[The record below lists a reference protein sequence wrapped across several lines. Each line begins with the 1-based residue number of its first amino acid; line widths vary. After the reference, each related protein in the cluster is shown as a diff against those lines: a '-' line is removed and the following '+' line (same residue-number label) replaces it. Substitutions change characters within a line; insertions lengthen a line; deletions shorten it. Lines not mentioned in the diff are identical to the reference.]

1 MATNVDTALNVSNK
15 SKCISCK
22 IASIPCNGTSRP
34 CVNCISL
41 GKPDTCVDSYLANT
55 IQTTKNTKAKTQ
67 KKGHRP
73 HVPSACINCKIAH
86 LACDVSR
93 PCKRCVTLK
102 KEDTCQDIIHKKRGR
117 PKRREQK
124 PYANSEYTY
133 EIIYGT
139 IETPAIV
146 SHNRKDDS
154 STTITEKLEIKT
166 ANRTKPI
173 AFVHESFQTSSQ
185 SDNHNLTVHSSNIAK
200 QPTTFSSSSSSNS
213 TDSNNSVSLIEPN
226 ADQQA
231 LSILQPIQ
239 TSALTLPQEDQQPF
253 LIDQFNIFNTTTIND
268 ETNNDIQS
276 PLQNKEGKEITLILS
291 MEVCCAKVPNGIY
304 NAWGYYPQELAHRS
318 LYDFISPK
326 DNDRLSQLHRLL
338 LDHIAKT
345 ANQGNIVPSTER
357 STSLLFESVDEAKLK
372 EIASGSKLYS
382 DTIHVRMRSGEY
394 KLHEV
399 VLYIGGGLGADL
411 YNQAT
416 LSKQYIVA
424 IFREHQY
431 EVSTINQKNP
441 CIESFENTFQAM
453 SNYIEPIA
461 VFSPMSSPITPP
473 TPAVDHL
480 LSSLSASVID
490 DKSADYWITDNN
502 HNTGDNILT
511 YASLNR
517 KISTPHKPSLKPPK
531 FNIAPITTAPTS
543 SISKSSISLNP
554 LLNRFASSPAVTH
567 PTHQYFLQ
575 TSSSTLN
582 AAASAVK
589 SSRSVYSISGSS
601 NRDNNTISSGRAI
614 EMSIRSLLC

>member
-55 IQTTKNTKAKTQ
+55 IQSTKNTKAKTQ

-154 STTITEKLEIKT
+154 STTSTEKLEIKT
-166 ANRTKPI
+166 AN
-173 AFVHESFQTSSQ
+173 
-185 SDNHNLTVHSSNIAK
+185 
-200 QPTTFSSSSSSNS
+200 QPN
-213 TDSNNSVSLIEPN
+213 V
-226 ADQQA
+226 DQQT

-253 LIDQFNIFNTTTIND
+253 LIDQLNMFNTTTVND
-268 ETNNDIQS
+268 EVNNDIQS

-345 ANQGNIVPSTER
+345 TNQGSIVPSTER

-411 YNQAT
+411 YNQTT

-480 LSSLSASVID
+480 LSSLSAPVID
-490 DKSADYWITDNN
+490 DKSADYWITDNH

-531 FNIAPITTAPTS
+531 FNIAPITAAPTS

-601 NRDNNTISSGRAI
+601 NRDSNTISSGRAI